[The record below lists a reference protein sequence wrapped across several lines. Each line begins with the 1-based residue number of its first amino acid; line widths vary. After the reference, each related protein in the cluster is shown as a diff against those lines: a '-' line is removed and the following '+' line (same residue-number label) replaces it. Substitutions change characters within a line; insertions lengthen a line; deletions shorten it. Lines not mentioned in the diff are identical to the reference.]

1 MQFKKAIKKGFTL
14 VELVVVIAVIAILAA
29 TSVGIYFGVTESAKK
44 SNDQTVTNQMN
55 KALMLDATLN
65 GNPKSPSEALAVLE
79 ENGFDVTKMT
89 PFQDGAYYLWDSED
103 NKMILINSEGS
114 IDFPTDVTIRENE
127 KFDYYGFVSSQEE
140 IDANPEY
147 SYYLKSSYSESTVKV
162 NAGIDTGVNDDI
174 TTVTYENTTQTKKSV
189 SIFTNSYDTSIIL
202 DGKAGNEG
210 DDVSTYGSSDSI
222 KVNSVGLNSLHV
234 YGDVAGNINLVKG
247 RVVTKP
253 GSSVTSV
260 VLQGEP
266 NDIAVLLETGSSVN
280 NIVADDMGKYATTEI
295 VNNVN
300 ANQTGIIFVNNY
312 AELEDAIANR
322 TDTLIYLNNDIEY
335 PADAYANDKL
345 LNIKRSLTID
355 GNGHNIVGA
364 GKRGTNKHVTI
375 AINDGG
381 QEIIDVA
388 LLNMYIINNTAEGN
402 DSRGIDTRGNLRS
415 LKLSNVHVEVL
426 NGKVTQPITIGG
438 PVQTSVLDL
447 DIVKSTINASD
458 KAGSGYGIIVF
469 NPIDLD
475 VFDSTFKGF
484 SAIYLKGKD
493 GSSGSAG
500 STVYLE
506 RTSLNTVGSSGE
518 TDTFGTIA
526 IQDNDISV
534 ELNNCQAISASGS
547 NKNAN
552 QSLFNLYIDDE
563 TEKFT
568 VSGFEAEIY
577 GDSTLMYGKIGNFDQ
592 IMPTEDIAKIEIT
605 GGSFSEDPTAFVPS
619 TGYKVTSGEFYTV
632 TRD

>member
-89 PFQDGAYYLWDSED
+89 PFQDGAYYLWDSQD
-103 NKMILINSEGS
+103 NKMILINSEGT

-162 NAGIDTGVNDDI
+162 NAGVDTGVNDDI

-189 SIFTNSYDTSIIL
+189 SIFTNSYDTEIVL
-202 DGKAGNEG
+202 NGKAGAEG
-210 DDVSTYGSSDSI
+210 DDVSTYGASDSI
-222 KVNSVGLNSLHV
+222 EVNSVGLNSLHV

-247 RVVTKP
+247 RVVTKA

-266 NDIAVLLETGSSVN
+266 NDIAVLLEAGSSVN
-280 NIVADDMGKYATTEI
+280 NIVADDMSKYVTTEI

-300 ANQTGIIFVNNY
+300 ANQTGITFVNDY
-312 AELEDAIANR
+312 AALKSAIAEG

-335 PADAYANDKL
+335 PANAYANGEL

-364 GKRGTNKHVTI
+364 GKRKTNYVTI

-381 QEIIDVA
+381 TEMIDVA
-388 LLNMYIINNTAEGN
+388 FLNMHIINNTAEGN
-402 DSRGIDTRGNLRS
+402 GSRGIDTRGNLRS
-415 LKLSNVHVEVL
+415 LKLSNVHVKVL

-438 PVQTSVLDL
+438 DQASTLDL
-447 DIVKSTINASD
+447 DIVKSTINAND
-458 KAGSGYGIIVF
+458 NNGSGYGIIVF

-493 GSSGSAG
+493 GSAGSAG

-518 TDTFGTIA
+518 TDSFGTIA
-526 IQDNDISV
+526 VQDNDISV

-547 NKNAN
+547 NKNVN

-563 TEKFT
+563 AEKFT

-577 GDSTLMYGKIGNFDQ
+577 GDSTLMYGMIGNFNQ
-592 IMPTEDIAKIEIT
+592 IQPTEDIAKIEIT
-605 GGSFSEDPTAFVPS
+605 GGSFSEDPTAFVPA